1 MAPTDVTAA
10 TARILVVDDE
20 KRMCDSLD
28 ALLTKAGY
36 AVTTAEDGEEAL
48 TRYQDS
54 EFDLVISD
62 IKLPKLDGIQLLQ
75 SIREGDPDAMVILM
89 TAYASLDTALAAINM
104 GAYDYLLKPIE
115 FTQLRLAAK
124 RALEKRDLEI
134 AQKRLLAELQIKNDL
149 LNRRIAEVDALY
161 QAGVVLS
168 QSQNVSS
175 LLTKIIELALNVI
188 GANVG
193 SVMLLDESKEE
204 LTIAAAV
211 GTSEEMRK
219 KVRLKLGES
228 IAGYV
233 AQNGEPLL
241 VQDIK
246 SDKRFS
252 KFGKGKYD
260 TNSLI
265 SVPLKL
271 KDRILGV
278 LNLSDPKHGT
288 VFEENDLKLLVTFA
302 SQAAVAIDDAE
313 NFARLSQKLT
323 EFATLYELA
332 TKITTIDNAADMT
345 DLILSS
351 LKRIMEVDFTIWFV
365 WNERS
370 KTLELRYWVGYG
382 AQEAGSLSG
391 INLKLSEKDVFQSQV
406 RAKAVGS
413 MISDI
418 PSLKE
423 FTNSLTVVPI
433 ITSGSLHG
441 LFCLGSSKEAAF
453 SENDE
458 YIASIVA
465 SQATSIYEQQ
475 RAVLNATRLVT
486 MGKMMSEI
494 SHDLKKPLTN
504 IRGSLQ
510 VMRERWPEITQSDE
524 FFHTAEEELGRLNEL
539 VKELVD
545 FSSPTKYQ
553 SEDKRLEDLIERVIR
568 LVENDLKKHN
578 VEIVKQLESGL
589 PPVPVIENK
598 IVELLLNLIINAI
611 DAMPEGGTLTFAG
624 RALEPVDDKG
634 HRVELRISDT
644 GVGIPPEQIDRI
656 FDRYFTT
663 KDTGTGLG
671 LAICERIVMAHNG
684 TITLESEQG
693 KGTTFVIELPVV

>member
-1 MAPTDVTAA
+1 MATTDTTSTTA
-10 TARILVVDDE
+10 TILVVDDE

-36 AVTTAEDGEEAL
+36 RVSTAEDAETAL
-48 TRYQDS
+48 EHFRK
-54 EFDLVISD
+54 EHFDLVISD
-62 IKLPKLDGIQLLQ
+62 IKLPRMDGIELLQ
-75 SIREGDPDAMVILM
+75 SIRQANPDAMVILM

-161 QAGVVLS
+161 QAGLVLS
-168 QSQNVSS
+168 QSQNLGS

-188 GANVG
+188 GANIG
-193 SVMLLDESKEE
+193 SVMLLDDEGKE

-211 GTSEEMRK
+211 GLSEDMRK
-219 KVRLKLGES
+219 QVRLKLGES
-228 IAGYV
+228 IAGFV

-241 VQDIK
+241 VQDIS
-246 SDKRFS
+246 SDERFAR
-252 KFGKGKYD
+252 FGKGKYE
-260 TNSLI
+260 TKSLI

-271 KDRILGV
+271 QDRILGV
-278 LNLSDPKHGT
+278 LNLSDPQHGT
-288 VFEENDLKLLVTFA
+288 VFEDNDLKLLVTFA
-302 SQAAVAIDDAE
+302 SQAAVAIDDAA
-313 NFARLSQKLT
+313 NLARLNEKLT

-332 TKITTIDNAADMT
+332 TKITTVDNAADMT
-345 DLILSS
+345 DLILTS
-351 LKRIMEVDFTIWFV
+351 LQRIMMVDFTVWFV

-370 KTLELRYWVGYG
+370 KTLELRYWVGFG
-382 AQEAGSLSG
+382 ADDAAPLNGR
-391 INLKLSEKDVFQSQV
+391 NLKLAEKDLYQSQV
-406 RAKAVGS
+406 RSEAVRTL
-413 MISDI
+413 ISEV
-418 PSLKE
+418 PTLKE
-423 FTNSLTVVPI
+423 FTKSLTVVPI

-441 LFCLGSSKEAAF
+441 LFCLGSSADSAF

-510 VMRERWPEITQSDE
+510 VMRDRWPEITQSDD
-524 FFHTAEEELGRLNEL
+524 FFQTAEQELGRLNEL

-545 FSSPTKYQ
+545 FSNPTKYQ
-553 SEDKRLEDLIERVIR
+553 LEEKRLDQLIDRVIR
-568 LVENDLKKHN
+568 LVENDLKKHQ
-578 VEIVKQLESGL
+578 VEIVRRIEPSL
-589 PPVPVIENK
+589 PPIPVNENK
-598 IVELLLNLIINAI
+598 IVEMLLNLIINAI
-611 DAMPEGGTLTFAG
+611 DAMPDGGTLTFAG
-624 RALEPVDDKG
+624 KALEPSEEKG
-634 HRVELRISDT
+634 SRVELRITDT
-644 GVGIPPEQIDRI
+644 GVGIPPEQTDRI
-656 FDRYFTT
+656 FNRYFTT
-663 KDTGTGLG
+663 KETGTGLG

-684 TITLESEQG
+684 SISLESKQG
-693 KGTTFVIELPVV
+693 EGTTFIIELPVV

>member
-1 MAPTDVTAA
+1 
-10 TARILVVDDE
+10 
-20 KRMCDSLD
+20 
-28 ALLTKAGY
+28 
-36 AVTTAEDGEEAL
+36 
-48 TRYQDS
+48 
-54 EFDLVISD
+54 
-62 IKLPKLDGIQLLQ
+62 
-75 SIREGDPDAMVILM
+75 
-89 TAYASLDTALAAINM
+89 
-104 GAYDYLLKPIE
+104 
-115 FTQLRLAAK
+115 
-124 RALEKRDLEI
+124 
-134 AQKRLLAELQIKNDL
+134 
-149 LNRRIAEVDALY
+149 
-161 QAGVVLS
+161 
-168 QSQNVSS
+168 
-175 LLTKIIELALNVI
+175 
-188 GANVG
+188 
-193 SVMLLDESKEE
+193 
-204 LTIAAAV
+204 
-211 GTSEEMRK
+211 
-219 KVRLKLGES
+219 
-228 IAGYV
+228 
-233 AQNGEPLL
+233 
-241 VQDIK
+241 
-246 SDKRFS
+246 
-252 KFGKGKYD
+252 
-260 TNSLI
+260 
-265 SVPLKL
+265 L

-634 HRVELRISDT
+634 LRVELRISDT

>member
-1 MAPTDVTAA
+1 
-10 TARILVVDDE
+10 
-20 KRMCDSLD
+20 MCDSLD

-36 AVTTAEDGEEAL
+36 DVTTAEDGEEAL
-48 TRYQDS
+48 SRYRQSDY
-54 EFDLVISD
+54 DLVISD
-62 IKLPKLDGIQLLQ
+62 IKLPKLDGIELLQ
-75 SIREGDPDAMVILM
+75 SIREGNPDAVVILM

-124 RALEKRDLEI
+124 RALEKRDLEL

-168 QSQNVSS
+168 QSQELKP
-175 LLTKIIELALNVI
+175 LLTKIIELALSVI

-193 SVMLLDESKEE
+193 SVMLLDDNNSE

-211 GTSEEMRK
+211 GLSEDMRK
-219 KVRLKLGES
+219 KVRLKMGES

-233 AQNGEPLL
+233 AENGEPLL

-246 SDKRFS
+246 SDERFAR
-252 KFGKGKYD
+252 FGKGKYE

-265 SVPLKL
+265 SVPLRL

-302 SQAAVAIDDAE
+302 SQAAIAIDDAE
-313 NFARLSQKLT
+313 NFARLNEKLT

-332 TKITTIDNAADMT
+332 TKITTVDNAADMT
-345 DLILSS
+345 ELILSS
-351 LKRIMEVDFTIWFV
+351 LKRIMAVDFSVWFT

-382 AQEAGSLSG
+382 AEEAGTLIG
-391 INLKLSEKDVFQSQV
+391 KNLEISEKDVYQSQV
-406 RAKAVGS
+406 RSNAVS
-413 MISDI
+413 EMISEVQA
-418 PSLKE
+418 LKE
-423 FTNSLTVVPI
+423 FTQSLTVVPI
-433 ITSGSLHG
+433 ITSGTLHG
-441 LFCLGSSKEAAF
+441 LFCVGSKKEAAF

-510 VMRERWPEITQSDE
+510 VMRERWPEITQSDD

-545 FSSPTKYQ
+545 FSNPTKYQ
-553 SEDKRLEDLIERVIR
+553 LDEKRLDTLIERVIR
-568 LVENDLKKHN
+568 LVENDLNKHQIK
-578 VEIVKQLESGL
+578 IVKELEANL
-589 PPVPVIENK
+589 PPIPVNENK
-598 IVELLLNLIINAI
+598 IVEMLLNLIINAI
-611 DAMPEGGTLTFAG
+611 DAMPEGGSLTFAG
-624 RALEPVDDKG
+624 RSLEPSDEKG
-634 HRVELRISDT
+634 ARVQLRITDT

-663 KDTGTGLG
+663 KESGTGLG

-684 TITLESEQG
+684 TISIDSKPGQ
-693 KGTTFVIELPVV
+693 GTTFIIELPVV

>member
-1 MAPTDVTAA
+1 
-10 TARILVVDDE
+10 
-20 KRMCDSLD
+20 MCDSLD